1 VKCRSGNRLSV
12 LKWVILVCGW
22 LIATYGMASEADM
35 GVRAIPIPE
44 ELEAQAQVYRYSLE
58 MEGRHTLK
66 TLLIKL
72 DSPRWILS
80 TLQGL
85 RHSYVVANHNV
96 PPSLWGVL
104 HDRQVTDYTSVAFKQ
119 LAEIVAFPITDLV
132 RLSTGA
138 DLDTLGV
145 ATQQY
150 DWLTVTVLA
159 TAGTGTNAMRVGT
172 DYGDW
177 FENKRVPRKMEL
189 REPASS
195 DESIPFGTINVIVL
209 TNASLGD
216 AQMARSIITV
226 TEAKTAVLQDLGIRS
241 SYTPEAM
248 ATGTGTDEVMIVSGS
263 ARSVACAGGH
273 CKLAQLIGWAAKQAI
288 EKALVCQIRLYCD
301 GNKAESSEDVPEPVL
316 RHPLFREAFT
326 PPRYQLISP
335 SANR

>member
-1 VKCRSGNRLSV
+1 MNYRSRNGLSL
-12 LKWVILVCGW
+12 LKWVIVACWLVV
-22 LIATYGMASEADM
+22 ATHGVASEADI
-35 GVRAIPIPE
+35 GVRAIPTPE
-44 ELEAQAQVYRYSLE
+44 ELGAQAQVYRYSLE

-85 RHSYVVANHNV
+85 RHSSVAANHNV

-104 HDRQVTDYTSVAFKQ
+104 HDRQIADYTRVAFER
-119 LAEIVAFPITDLV
+119 LADMAGFSIVDLV

-145 ATQQY
+145 ATQRY

-159 TAGTGTNAMRVGT
+159 TAGAGTNAMRVGT

-177 FENKRVPRKMEL
+177 FENKHVPRETG
-189 REPASS
+189 ASES
-195 DESIPFGTINVIVL
+195 TSSEESIPFGTINVIVL

-263 ARSVACAGGH
+263 GRSVTCAGGH
-273 CKLAQLIGWAAKQAI
+273 CKPAQLIGWAAKEAV
-288 EKALVCQIRLYCD
+288 ETALVRQIRLHYD
-301 GNKAESSEDVPEPVL
+301 GLTGEPPIKLPEQVL
-316 RHPLFREAFT
+316 RHPLFRQGFT
-326 PPRYQLISP
+326 RPQYEPIAPAAKR
-335 SANR
+335 

>member
-1 VKCRSGNRLSV
+1 MKSGSMNSLSM
-12 LKWVILVCGW
+12 LKWVVVLGGLLVAARCV
-22 LIATYGMASEADM
+22 ASEPDLE
-35 GVRAIPIPE
+35 VRAIPIPV

-66 TLLIKL
+66 TLLVKL
-72 DSPRWILS
+72 NSPRWILS

-85 RHSYVVANHNV
+85 RHSHVVANHNV

-104 HDRQVTDYTSVAFKQ
+104 HDRQVADYTRVAFER
-119 LAEIVAFPITDLV
+119 LAESARFSLVDLV

-145 ATQQY
+145 ATQRY

-159 TAGTGTNAMRVGT
+159 TAGAGTNAMRVGT

-177 FENKRVPRKMEL
+177 LENKRVPRKMGSRKPTSL
-189 REPASS
+189 
-195 DESIPFGTINVIVL
+195 DKGTHFGTINVIVL

-226 TEAKTAVLQDLGIRS
+226 TEAKTAVLQDLSIRS

-263 ARSVACAGGH
+263 GRSVTCAGGH
-273 CKLAQLIGWAAKQAI
+273 CKLAQLIGWAAKQAV
-288 EKALVCQIRLYCD
+288 ETALIRQTRLYYD
-301 GNKAESSEDVPEPVL
+301 GLKGELPKKLPEPVL
-316 RHPLFREAFT
+316 RHPLFLQGFT
-326 PPRYQLISP
+326 RPQYEPISP
-335 SANR
+335 SESR